1 MADMTIT
8 APHSILEF
16 EQLFRQ
22 HYKLL
27 CNAANKIINDRE
39 AAEDVVQE
47 VFVKL
52 WNKRTELTVIQSLKS
67 YLFRAT
73 VNTAL
78 NYLETRKNI
87 VPLEAVGNIETAA
100 GAGDKVHYNE
110 LERKLAEAI
119 EQLPPK
125 CKAIFILSRYEGMK
139 YQQIADHLDISVKTV
154 ENQMG
159 KALQVLREKLRPF
172 LTREFISIATGIAIA
187 AILSLLSL
195 LLIIRIV

>member
-1 MADMTIT
+1 MTIT
-8 APHSILEF
+8 EPYSINEF

-52 WNKRTELTVIQSLKS
+52 WNKRNELGVIQSLKS

-73 VNTAL
+73 INTAL

-87 VPLEAVGNIETAA
+87 LPLEAVGNIESSG
-100 GAGDKVHYNE
+100 GAGDKVQYNE

-119 EQLPPK
+119 EHLPPK

-159 KALQVLREKLRPF
+159 KALQMLRERLRPF

-187 AILSLLSL
+187 TILGLLSF
-195 LLIIRIV
+195 LLIIQIL